1 MNFIMS
7 YRDNEGNGVL
17 KWLVCVLHERINFM
31 CVGAKLGL
39 LKANFGR
46 WLVELWL
53 LFLDARGFL
62 VLHQGSAVADL
73 IPHSETTTDPWCSGT
88 YKGVLQQM
96 RSCSVGKWTFKPIL
110 CFVEKETTWP
120 CVQSLL
126 SWSRQCLARRWQEA
140 ELVPW
145 GPAGPAGVPRPILAL
160 LGAGG
165 NTLTLQKAFLKTQSS
180 GFDNFSQQTPVRFT
194 GVNSTVLS

>member
-17 KWLVCVLHERINFM
+17 KWLVCVLHERINFV

-73 IPHSETTTDPWCSGT
+73 IPHSETTAGPWCSGT

-96 RSCSVGKWTFKPIL
+96 QSCSVGKWTFKPIL

-120 CVQSLL
+120 CVL
-126 SWSRQCLARRWQEA
+126 SHFELEQAVPSSALAGGRA
-140 ELVPW
+140 HP
-145 GPAGPAGVPRPILAL
+145 
-160 LGAGG
+160 LGASRF
-165 NTLTLQKAFLKTQSS
+165 LQGCRDRFWLSS
-180 GFDNFSQQTPVRFT
+180 GLEVTHSLCRKLFWKPRAVGLTTSPNKHQCV
-194 GVNSTVLS
+194 

>member
-17 KWLVCVLHERINFM
+17 KWLVCVLHERINFV

-46 WLVELWL
+46 WLIELWL

-73 IPHSETTTDPWCSGT
+73 IPRSETTTGPWCSGT

-96 RSCSVGKWTFKPIL
+96 RSCSVGKWTFKPIM
-110 CFVEKETTWP
+110 CFVEKETIWP
-120 CVQSLL
+120 CVQS
-126 SWSRQCLARRWQEA
+126 RF
-140 ELVPW
+140 ELEQAVPS
-145 GPAGPAGVPRPILAL
+145 P
-160 LGAGG
+160 LGASRSRRGAE
-165 NTLTLQKAFLKTQSS
+165 TDS
-180 GFDNFSQQTPVRFT
+180 GSPR
-194 GVNSTVLS
+194 GWR